1 MLGTGTRRMALAL
14 ALLGGLVACQQP
26 PVTQDQFY
34 RLTIGAVAQ
43 PAAAPKL
50 AGTLEVERL
59 AADGLT
65 AGRPIVYSE
74 AGNDTTLKEY
84 NYHFWVEPPP
94 VMLRDQLAA
103 YLRAARTATTV
114 VTPDMRANA
123 DYVAGGRILR
133 FERVVG
139 ARSAA
144 VVELE
149 LWLRRAR
156 DNRLMVLQNYRVEI
170 AAEKDSVTDA
180 VNAMN
185 RAVGTIFARFSE
197 DIAKT

>member
-1 MLGTGTRRMALAL
+1 MSGMRMRRLGLTL
-14 ALLGGLVACQQP
+14 ALLSGLAACQQP
-26 PVTQDQFY
+26 PVIQDQFY
-34 RLTIGAVAQ
+34 RLTIAPAQ
-43 PAAAPKL
+43 PAAAPKFS
-50 AGTLEVERL
+50 GILEVERL

-74 AGNDTTLKEY
+74 AGNNTTLKEY
-84 NYHFWVEPPP
+84 SYHFWVEPPP

-103 YLRAARTATTV
+103 YLRAARTAGTV

-123 DYVAGGRILR
+123 DLVVGGRVRR

-149 LWLRRAR
+149 LWLRQAR
-156 DNRLMVLQNYRVEI
+156 DNRLLLLQTYRVEI
-170 AAEKDSVTDA
+170 DAGKDSVADA
-180 VNAMN
+180 VDAMN
-185 RAVGTIFARFSE
+185 RAVSTILSRFSE